1 VPVTAPE
8 LELKA
13 TYGLAAPEEYQ
24 LPPPD
29 AQWTADVYRAFDI
42 TKMPS
47 KDAAVSRAKLS
58 CYFVLAVIRN
68 SCPERSRCSGT
79 T

>member
-1 VPVTAPE
+1 MPETAPE

-13 TYGLAAPEEYQ
+13 TYGLAAPEEYE

-29 AQWTADVYRAFDI
+29 AQWTSDVYRAFDI

-47 KDAAVSRAKLS
+47 KDAAVSWLKGRIIL
-58 CYFVLAVIRN
+58 YL
-68 SCPERSRCSGT
+68 
-79 T
+79 

>member
-29 AQWTADVYRAFDI
+29 AQWTAEVYQAFDI

-47 KDAAVSRAKLS
+47 KEAPVSITLS
-58 CYFVLAVIRN
+58 FHVVQNNFHFSIHVRD
-68 SCPERSRCSGT
+68 
-79 T
+79 